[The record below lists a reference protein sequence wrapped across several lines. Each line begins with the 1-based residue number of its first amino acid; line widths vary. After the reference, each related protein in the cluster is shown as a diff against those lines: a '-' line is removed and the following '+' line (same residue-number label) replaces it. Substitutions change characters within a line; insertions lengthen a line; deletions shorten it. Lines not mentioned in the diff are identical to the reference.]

1 MGNGILDRAPDVDET
16 NTHSSSQKTFHIV
29 CRKMAPNSL
38 VDGRKRLVYMNT
50 ELRLNKMSF
59 DTNFEITSDN
69 SQQAR
74 AED

>member
-1 MGNGILDRAPDVDET
+1 
-16 NTHSSSQKTFHIV
+16 
-29 CRKMAPNSL
+29 MAPNSL

-59 DTNFEITSDN
+59 DTNFEITLDN